1 MITRRTRI
9 QLAIFCLITL
19 LGVSYVG
26 AKYARL
32 TSLVIPDHYTVVA
45 HFASSGGIYQGGEV
59 DYRGVRVGQ
68 VGKLQL
74 THAGVDVYL
83 DIGKSWKD
91 IPADAKAVVADRSAV
106 GEQFVDLQPASDAGP
121 YLADGSQIPTADTEV
136 PLATQKL
143 LGDAATTVDSVD
155 KNALRTTITSLGTA
169 FEGTGPAL
177 QQILDTG
184 TAFINTANQ
193 NFDTTRDLIR
203 DGNTVLRTQVDK
215 ESAIRSF
222 SHNLSLFSGTL
233 AGDNADLVKLIENG
247 SAGAEEL
254 RTFLDENKV
263 DLSELISEALTTGQI
278 INAHLAGLKQ
288 VLVVYPYVVEGGFT
302 VVAKQP
308 DTGLYDAHFGL
319 ILNTQPVCHAGYE
332 GTRQRSPSDR
342 NTTNFNTKAHCSE
355 PITQG
360 NVRGAQNAPRA
371 VASYNETNH
380 RITWGTP
387 ASSSARPS
395 TPAPAAL
402 GADNWKWLYLEPL
415 TTGK

>member
-32 TSLVIPDHYTVVA
+32 TTLFVSDHYTVVA

-68 VGKLQL
+68 VGQLQL
-74 THAGVDVYL
+74 TKSGVDVYL
-83 DIGKSWKD
+83 DIDNGWKD
-91 IPADAKAVVADRSAV
+91 IPAATRAVVDNRSAV
-106 GEQFVDLQPASDAGP
+106 GEQYVDLQPKTDAGP
-121 YLADGSQIPTADTEV
+121 FLDNGSQIATADTAV
-136 PLATQKL
+136 PLATEKL
-143 LGDAATTVDSVD
+143 LGDAATTVDSVN
-155 KNALRTTITSLGTA
+155 KNALRTTVHSLGTA
-169 FEGTGPAL
+169 FQGTGPAL

-184 TAFINTANQ
+184 TSFIQAANQ
-193 NFDTTRDLIR
+193 NFDTTRNLIR
-203 DGNTVLRTQVDK
+203 DGNTVLRTQVDS

-222 SHNLSLFSGTL
+222 SRNLSLFSGTL
-233 AGDNADLVKLIENG
+233 AGDNADLIKLIQNG
-247 SAGAEEL
+247 SAGANEL

-263 DLSELISEALTTGQI
+263 NLSELISEALTTGQI
-278 INAHLAGLKQ
+278 LNAHLAGLKQ

-342 NTTNFNTKAHCSE
+342 NTVNFNTNAHCSE
-355 PITQG
+355 PITEG

-371 VASYNETNH
+371 VASYNETTH
-380 RITWGTP
+380 RVTWGTP
-387 ASSSARPS
+387 APSSARPG

-415 TTGK
+415 TGK